1 MSSERHLHPVAMLIG
16 AIGTL
21 RRWISGLVL
30 PGIVLLMSQGFSLR
44 TVVLFLIGV
53 LVVGVLAALWGFL
66 SWRATTYAVT
76 ANFFR
81 LRQGVF
87 QKSERTIPLDHVQ
100 SVDTVQG
107 VIQRLF
113 RVVEVRIETAG
124 GGSSDPDASLSALD
138 RTAAQALR
146 REVAGSRKER
156 TEETT
161 GPTVLR
167 RLSTR
172 DLLVAGATSGQIGV
186 AFSILAVGSQFFDDF
201 LADDYVRRL
210 IETLAPNWLM
220 VLLILV
226 PAGLLL
232 AWLLAIAGT
241 VLAYTGFTLSREGDF
256 LYIKRGLLERREA
269 TIPLARIQAI
279 RISEGVLRQPFG
291 LAALRVESAGYG
303 EDAGVSTMLFPLL
316 PHDEAQEFLAAA
328 TPEFAVNTAL
338 RPLPRRALG
347 RYIFRAVS
355 GYLILALAA
364 AVAWFLVF
372 GSVLGLLVF
381 LLVPPSA
388 LYGWLCYRDAG
399 WAFEE
404 DRLVVRY
411 RSLGR
416 KTATA
421 PRRRLQSR
429 EVVRTP
435 FQRRVRLATFL
446 AEVAS
451 GSGGSAL
458 RVTDLDAG
466 AAERLAGELGPK
478 ARLEGA

>member
-1 MSSERHLHPVAMLIG
+1 M
-16 AIGTL
+16 
-21 RRWISGLVL
+21 
-30 PGIVLLMSQGFSLR
+30 
-44 TVVLFLIGV
+44 
-53 LVVGVLAALWGFL
+53 
-66 SWRATTYAVT
+66 
-76 ANFFR
+76 
-81 LRQGVF
+81 F

-107 VIQRLF
+107 IIQRLF
-113 RVVEVRIETAG
+113 GVVEVRIESAG
-124 GGSSDPDASLSALD
+124 GGSSEPDASLSALD

-146 REVAGSRKER
+146 REVEGSRQVR
-156 TEETT
+156 TEVTT

-186 AFSILAVGSQFFDDF
+186 AFSIIAIGAQFFDDF
-201 LADDYVRRL
+201 LSDAFVRRL

-241 VLAYTGFTLSREGDF
+241 VLAYTGFTLSREGEF

-269 TIPLARIQAI
+269 TIPLARIQAV
-279 RISEGVLRQPFG
+279 RISEGMLRQPFG
-291 LAALRVESAGYG
+291 LAAVRVESAGYG

-316 PHDEAQEFLAAA
+316 PHDEVQEFLAAA
-328 TPEFAVNTAL
+328 TPEFAVNPAL

-355 GYLILALAA
+355 GYLLLALAA

-372 GSVLGLLVF
+372 GSFLGLLAF

-388 LYGWLCYRDAG
+388 LYGWLSYRDAG

-411 RSLGR
+411 RNLGR
-416 KTATA
+416 KTAIA

-466 AAERLAGELGPK
+466 AAERLAGELGPR
-478 ARLEGA
+478 ARLEGV